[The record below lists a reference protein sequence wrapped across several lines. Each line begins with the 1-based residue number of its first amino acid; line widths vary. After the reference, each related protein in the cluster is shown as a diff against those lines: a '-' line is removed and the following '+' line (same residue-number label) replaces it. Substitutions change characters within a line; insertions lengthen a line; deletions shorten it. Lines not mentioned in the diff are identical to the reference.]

1 LLSSEPSVDVVTEEA
16 LTAHDW
22 YKTFAALAGASD
34 KVPTDRPI
42 DGIDVSAFLLGKS
55 ETTGREA
62 VLFFGPDGS
71 LMSVKWHNI
80 KMWLRYS
87 EGIDQPILKPQ
98 FPMFFDLATDPGEQF
113 NLFSTRLDM
122 GWMFGLTM
130 QAVGEFEKS
139 VAQYPNIQPGQD
151 FDGYRAKVPAGR

>member
-1 LLSSEPSVDVVTEEA
+1 M
-16 LTAHDW
+16 AH
-22 YKTFAALAGASD
+22 
-34 KVPTDRPI
+34 
-42 DGIDVSAFLLGKS
+42 
-55 ETTGREA
+55 
-62 VLFFGPDGS
+62 
-71 LMSVKWHNI
+71 I

-139 VAQYPNIQPGQD
+139 VASTPTSNLDRISTDTAP
-151 FDGYRAKVPAGR
+151 RSRPAGEVWESDHSVLTEQEAARAGRGWQFIEGHRTALAAVRVWTGSSALLRAGTSGSSRKREIPR

>member
-1 LLSSEPSVDVVTEEA
+1 MGTLSDAPA
-16 LTAHDW
+16 R
-22 YKTFAALAGASD
+22 AANVLYQSCA
-34 KVPTDRPI
+34 
-42 DGIDVSAFLLGKS
+42 VSASSVTTLDGLLGKS

-71 LMSVKWHNI
+71 LMSVKWHSI

-98 FPMFFDLATDPGEQF
+98 FPMFFDLATDPGEHF

-139 VAQYPNIQPGQD
+139 VARYPNIKPGQE
-151 FDGYRAKVPAGR
+151 FTGYKAAAVS